1 MVGARLSSENRR
13 SRTLLPEQET
23 YPRAPILEAVLDI
36 RVRSSS
42 ALSEDSLGELRARE
56 RGTYPG
62 FRRPFQV
69 QFKVERTDPAL
80 EPTSQVSSLA
90 YGGAMVSEDGLQ
102 LFQARPD
109 GFSHNRLAP
118 YQDWV
123 SFSSEARRL
132 WNLYREV
139 VKPEFIEMLGLNYI
153 NRIGL
158 PGGVE
163 ISDYLRAY
171 IQVPPE
177 LPQILEVHNFQV
189 QMVDPESQARMSIV
203 VSFGSIDAK
212 ERIPVTLNVQAFKL
226 FVNRASADVTEDEV
240 WATFD
245 RLRELKN
252 LVFESCI
259 SDKVREDF
267 R

>member
-1 MVGARLSSENRR
+1 
-13 SRTLLPEQET
+13 
-23 YPRAPILEAVLDI
+23 
-36 RVRSSS
+36 
-42 ALSEDSLGELRARE
+42 
-56 RGTYPG
+56 
-62 FRRPFQV
+62 
-69 QFKVERTDPAL
+69 
-80 EPTSQVSSLA
+80 
-90 YGGAMVSEDGLQ
+90 
-102 LFQARPD
+102 
-109 GFSHNRLAP
+109 
-118 YQDWV
+118 
-123 SFSSEARRL
+123 
-132 WNLYREV
+132 

>member
-1 MVGARLSSENRR
+1 MGDAGLKQRKRT

-23 YPRAPILEAVLDI
+23 YPHAPILEAVLDI
-36 RVRSSS
+36 RVRSLSTF
-42 ALSEDSLGELRARE
+42 SEDHLNELRARE

-90 YGGAMVSEDGLQ
+90 NGGAMVSEDGLQ

-118 YQDWV
+118 YKDWA
-123 SFSSEARRL
+123 SFRSEARRL
-132 WNLYREV
+132 WNLYRES
-139 VKPEFIEMLGLNYI
+139 VKPEFIEMVGLNYI

-189 QMVDPESQARMSIV
+189 QMADPESQAKMSIV
-203 VSFGSIDAK
+203 VSFGSIDAS
-212 ERIPVTLNVQAFKL
+212 ERIPVTLNVQAFKFL
-226 FVNRASADVTEDEV
+226 NRASADLTEDEV

-245 RLRELKN
+245 RLRDLKN

-259 SDKVREDF
+259 SEKVRVDF

>member
-1 MVGARLSSENRR
+1 M
-13 SRTLLPEQET
+13 PEQET
-23 YPRAPILEAVLDI
+23 YPRAPILEAVLDV

-42 ALSEDSLGELRARE
+42 SFSEESLNELRARE
-56 RGTYPG
+56 HSTYPG

-69 QFKVERTDPAL
+69 QFKLERADPAL
-80 EPTSQVSSLA
+80 EPTSQVTSLA
-90 YGGAMVSEDGLQ
+90 NGGAMVSEDGRQ

-118 YQDWV
+118 YKDWV

-139 VKPEFIEMLGLNYI
+139 VRPEFIEMLGLNYI

-158 PGGVE
+158 PSGAE

-177 LPQILEVHNFQV
+177 LPQVLEVHNFQV
-189 QMVDPESQARMSIV
+189 QMVDPGSQARMSIV
-203 VSFGSIDAK
+203 VSFGSVDPDGT
-212 ERIPVTLNVQAFKL
+212 IPVTLNVQAFKFL
-226 FVNRASADVTEDEV
+226 NQSSAEVTENEI

-245 RLRELKN
+245 RLRDLKN
-252 LVFESCI
+252 LLFESCI
-259 SDKVREDF
+259 TEKVRADF

>member
-1 MVGARLSSENRR
+1 M
-13 SRTLLPEQET
+13 PEQET

-42 ALSEDSLGELRARE
+42 PFSEDSLNELRARE
-56 RGTYPG
+56 QGNYPG

-69 QFKVERTDPAL
+69 QFRVERTDPTL
-80 EPTSQVSSLA
+80 EPTSQVSSFA
-90 YGGAMVSEDGLQ
+90 NGGAMVSEDGKQ

-118 YQDWV
+118 YQEWA

-132 WNLYREV
+132 WDLYREV
-139 VKPEFIEMLGLNYI
+139 AKPEFIEILGLNYV

-158 PGGVE
+158 PTGVE
-163 ISDYLRAY
+163 ISDYLRIY

-177 LPQILEVHNFQV
+177 LPQTLEVHNLQV
-189 QMVDPESQARMSIV
+189 QMLHPESEARMSIV
-203 VSFGSIDAK
+203 VSFGSIAND
-212 ERIPVTLNVQAFKL
+212 RIPVTLNVQAFK
-226 FVNRASADVTEDEV
+226 FVGKATADLTENEV
-240 WATFD
+240 WTTFD
-245 RLRELKN
+245 QLRNLKN
-252 LVFESCI
+252 LAFESCI
-259 SDKVREDF
+259 TDKVREEF